1 MKRRRF
7 AIVVDD
13 QLVGVV
19 EAHGNSQAADGL
31 GRGVDLIPL
40 KQLRVSTRLRPL
52 FYQALSLLADRP
64 PVTDSII
71 DDVDKFDRTYYP
83 ALEVK
88 PCANSLPVSDS
99 CSVPEPIKMAMQ
111 LA

>member
-40 KQLRVSTRLRPL
+40 KHLRTSARLRPL

-64 PVTDSII
+64 PMTQPWRSNHAPILCRYQI
-71 DDVDKFDRTYYP
+71 P
-83 ALEVK
+83 A
-88 PCANSLPVSDS
+88 PFQSL
-99 CSVPEPIKMAMQ
+99 
-111 LA
+111 